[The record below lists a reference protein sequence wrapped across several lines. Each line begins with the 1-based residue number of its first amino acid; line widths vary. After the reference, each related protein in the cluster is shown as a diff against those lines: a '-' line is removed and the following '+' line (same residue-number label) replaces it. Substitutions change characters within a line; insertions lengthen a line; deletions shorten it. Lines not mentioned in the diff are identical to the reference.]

1 MTSVV
6 EQLKL
11 TDYEKIQARLNY
23 CLERL
28 SSLPGEKE
36 ESVREKSRLDAEDE
50 NLSRLI
56 QENLMEKG
64 KRPGKRSVSP
74 WLLKKSTGWDMWS
87 GASR

>member
-1 MTSVV
+1 MA

-50 NLSRLI
+50 NLFRLI

-64 KRPGKRSVSP
+64 KKAR
-74 WLLKKSTGWDMWS
+74 KKEK
-87 GASR
+87 GASLPGF

>member
-1 MTSVV
+1 MA

-36 ESVREKSRLDAEDE
+36 ESVREKSRLDTEDE
-50 NLSRLI
+50 NLPDGERKKG
-56 QENLMEKG
+56 QEKG
-64 KRPGKRSVSP
+64 ASLPGF
-74 WLLKKSTGWDMWS
+74 
-87 GASR
+87 